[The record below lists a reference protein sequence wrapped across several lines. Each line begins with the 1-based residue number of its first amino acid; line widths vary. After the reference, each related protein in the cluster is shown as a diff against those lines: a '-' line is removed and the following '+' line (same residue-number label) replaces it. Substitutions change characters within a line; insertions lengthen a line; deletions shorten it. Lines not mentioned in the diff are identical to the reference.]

1 MATSQIGGPTD
12 VLSAQPDCG
21 LVLLETLIGKVNS
34 SVNVSGVDIVVGIP
48 NIDSCGEKASKPPK
62 REALN

>member
-1 MATSQIGGPTD
+1 MAPSQIGGPTD

-21 LVLLETLIGKVNS
+21 LVLLETIIGKVNS

-48 NIDSCGEKASKPPK
+48 NIDSRGEKAKQTT
-62 REALN
+62 EARSA